1 MIYENEMKKIQ
12 DIEKEITLL
21 FPKNKNRAYSYIRRN
36 NFIIF
41 RKKIKKRMYTFVSKA
56 DYLKVITH
64 YKKEKEK
71 ENKLKKEEKNL
82 KETWNKISEF
92 AKTMHI
98 QFSDIPDFELDF
110 FLERAGLTAQEL
122 YDIAPEYVRKRII
135 TLKAKDLSL

>member
-64 YKKEKEK
+64 YK
-71 ENKLKKEEKNL
+71 EEENL
-82 KETWNKISEF
+82 KETWNEISEF

>member
-1 MIYENEMKKIQ
+1 MN
-12 DIEKEITLL
+12 
-21 FPKNKNRAYSYIRRN
+21 KNK
-36 NFIIF
+36 
-41 RKKIKKRMYTFVSKA
+41 
-56 DYLKVITH
+56 
-64 YKKEKEK
+64 KEK
-71 ENKLKKEEKNL
+71 ENKLIKEKNI
-82 KETWNKISEF
+82 KKGSSWNEISEF